1 MQLWQDMVMLPTEE
15 MSMFMRQW
23 KKELFTLPNLLS
35 MIRLGMIPAYIIIY
49 LNAREP
55 RHFYTAG
62 ILLGVS
68 CLTDALDG
76 QIARRWNQITS
87 LGKILD
93 PLADKLTQ
101 FAVLLC
107 LCIKYRGLRSLL
119 VLFVIKELFQLTAGV
134 IQLRRGKML
143 SGALMA
149 GKISTT
155 VLFASLILLILR
167 PNASEKT
174 VLLITLL
181 DGFFLTVSF
190 LCYLLAYLGKKEKFQ
205 DL

>member
-1 MQLWQDMVMLPTEE
+1 MLPTEE

-35 MIRLGMIPAYIIIY
+35 LIRLGMIPAYIIIY
-49 LNAREP
+49 LNAQEP

-101 FAVLLC
+101 FAVLLW
-107 LCIKYRGLRSLL
+107 LCVKYRGLRPLL

-181 DGFFLTVSF
+181 DGFFLNVSF